1 MFDDGCTELETYNT
15 RWHTRTL
22 YANPTDF
29 TYLNIQKWI
38 TLQWTIKDSSIRG
51 LSIRLHSHD
60 SCSHDR
66 SVCSAWS
73 LISSKS
79 GDSNLLSA
87 LPPNHWVTFSYFSS
101 WQLPTTTCMLDYSI
115 KSSGMEH
122 MLAALQSVIQWGTLS
137 AFYILWHAVRKG
149 SWHNGRDSLFW
160 LFKQN
165 KTKESK
171 GNTL

>member
-79 GDSNLLSA
+79 GNSNLLSA

-101 WQLPTTTCMLDYSI
+101 WQLPTTTCMLITVSRAVEWNICWLRSKVWYSEGLYQHFI
-115 KSSGMEH
+115 SSGM
-122 MLAALQSVIQWGTLS
+122 L
-137 AFYILWHAVRKG
+137 
-149 SWHNGRDSLFW
+149 
-160 LFKQN
+160 
-165 KTKESK
+165 
-171 GNTL
+171 